1 LAADH
6 EDALKSGRKPI
17 VRFYIAEDYR
27 WDRIRHH
34 PADGSLGEFVTDAL
48 RAAARHNPDLEGV
61 VNVQDFNERQAGQ
74 RILDDDRLASL
85 VEVLSR
91 HRLGLDNAEPDI
103 LGRAYEYLLRSFYS
117 VLSSVQ
123 PADQL

>member
-1 LAADH
+1 MFDDEFAGLVGQYGGEETARAVLAADH

-48 RAAARHNPDLEGV
+48 RAAARHNSDLEGV
-61 VNVQDFNERQAGQ
+61 VNVQDFNERQAG
-74 RILDDDRLASL
+74 
-85 VEVLSR
+85 
-91 HRLGLDNAEPDI
+91 
-103 LGRAYEYLLRSFYS
+103 
-117 VLSSVQ
+117 
-123 PADQL
+123 